1 MTLSEIQEFSGE
13 EGNFEVTVTRH
24 PRYVDMDKCIG
35 CGQCA
40 EKCPK
45 KVSDDYNRG
54 LSRKKAISI
63 PYSQAVPLKY
73 AIDEKAC
80 LYLQKGK
87 CRVCEKVCP
96 TGAINFEDRA
106 RTVSL
111 KVGSIILAPGFKEF
125 DPSALDLY
133 SLGVNPDVV
142 TSLQFERLL
151 SATGPFAGEL
161 IRPSGQKEKEHP
173 QKIAWLQC
181 VGSRD
186 INRTDHSYCSSVCC
200 MYAVKQ
206 AVIAK
211 EHSHIP
217 LECAIFYMDMRSQG
231 KGFDQYCE
239 QAGHKGVRFVRSRPH
254 SIEQDQDQK
263 GVLLRYVD
271 EQGASITE
279 HFDLLVLSTGIELDQ
294 GNARLFQRLGLDLDR
309 SGFVSST
316 SFAPV
321 AASIPG
327 VYVCGASSG
336 PKDIPYSVMEA
347 SAAAAAASRK
357 LAPARG
363 TMVRDLEFPP
373 EKDIGRQRPR
383 IGVFVCH
390 CGINIAGVVDVPAVA
405 EYAKTLKDVVYV
417 EENLFT
423 CSQDSQEKMSQVIAE
438 QGVNRVVV
446 AACTPRTHQGLFQ
459 ETLVRAGLNG
469 YLLEMANIRNQDSWV
484 HANDPEAATQKA
496 KDLVRM
502 AVAKSGLLRPLK
514 RSELSVEQSG
524 LVVGGGVAGMTTAL
538 SLAEQGF
545 PVHLLERSPRLGGNA
560 LKLNR
565 TYKGEDIA
573 SFVRDL
579 IDRVDNE
586 ERITVHLEANIQ
598 DVHGFVGNFTTTI
611 QEANQEQAID
621 HGVAI
626 LSCGAREFKPDDY
639 GYGQSDR
646 VVTCQ
651 EMDGLIRNEEP
662 GLKEARSFVF
672 IHCVGSRDELRPYC
686 SKVCCTHS
694 LKNALEVKQMNP
706 EAEVY
711 VLYRDIRTY
720 GQREDLYRRARQAG
734 IKFFRYIPEARPEV
748 SFEKEGL
755 RVDFAD
761 PILDRRVFVHADYIC
776 LATAVQAAENSDLAR
791 FFKVPLD
798 GDGWFSEAHQK
809 LRPVDFPNEG
819 VFVCGLA
826 HYPKPMEES
835 IAQAQAAA
843 SRAMTILSK
852 SSIEIGGEVARVL
865 TEFCS
870 GCRGC
875 VNVCPFQAITFQ
887 EQTGVAEVNPALCKG
902 CGACA
907 SSCPAEAIVLEGCSN
922 EQLYVQI
929 ENALAA
935 A

>member
-1 MTLSEIQEFSGE
+1 MTLSEIQDFSGE
-13 EGNFEVTVTRH
+13 EGDFQVTVIQH
-24 PRYVDMDKCIG
+24 PRYVDLDKCIG

-40 EKCPK
+40 QKCPG
-45 KVSDDYNRG
+45 KVSDTYNRG

-73 AIDEKAC
+73 SIDAEAC

-87 CRVCEKVCP
+87 CGVCEKICP
-96 TGAINFEDRA
+96 TGAINFEDQA

-111 KVGSIILAPGFKEF
+111 RAGSIILAPGFKEF
-125 DPSALDLY
+125 DPGSSDLY
-133 SLGVNPDVV
+133 SFGVNPDVV
-142 TSLQFERLL
+142 TSLQFERML

-161 IRPSGQKEKEHP
+161 ILPSGGKEKKHP
-173 QKIAWLQC
+173 KKIAWLQC

-206 AVIAK
+206 AVIAR
-211 EHSHIP
+211 EHSQTD

-231 KGFDQYCE
+231 KGFDQYCD
-239 QAGHKGVRFVRSRPH
+239 QAGRQGVRFVRSRPH
-254 SIEQDQDQK
+254 TIEQDPDR
-263 GVLLRYVD
+263 GDILLRYVD
-271 EQGASITE
+271 EQGASVME

-294 GNARLFQRLGLDLDR
+294 GNARLFQRLGLDLDP
-309 SGFVSST
+309 SGFAST
-316 SFAPV
+316 SSFTPV
-321 AASIPG
+321 AGSIPG
-327 VYVCGASSG
+327 VYVCGACSG

-347 SAAAAAASRK
+347 SAAAAAASQK

-363 TMVRDLEFPP
+363 TRVRTMEVPP
-373 EKDIGRQRPR
+373 EKDIKRQKPR
-383 IGVFVCH
+383 IGVFVCR
-390 CGINIAGVVDVPAVA
+390 CGINIAGVVDCTGLA
-405 EYAKTLKDVVYV
+405 EYARTLKDVVYV

-423 CSQDSQEKMSQVIAE
+423 CSQDSQEKMSRVIAE

-446 AACTPRTHQGLFQ
+446 AACTPRTHLGLFQ

-469 YLLEMANIRNQDSWV
+469 YLLEMANIRNHDSWV
-484 HANDPEAATQKA
+484 HADDPEGATQKA
-496 KDLVRM
+496 KDLVRI
-502 AVAKSGLLRPLK
+502 AWAKSRLLRPLQ
-514 RSELSVEQSG
+514 RSELPVKQAG
-524 LVVGGGVAGMTTAL
+524 LVVGGGVAGMTAAL
-538 SLAEQGF
+538 HLARQGF
-545 PVHLLERSPRLGGNA
+545 PVHLLERASVLGGNA

-573 SFVRDL
+573 SFVREL
-579 IDRVDNE
+579 MDRVAAE
-586 ERITVHLEANIQ
+586 EGITVHLQANIQ
-598 DVHGFVGNFTTTI
+598 DVQGFVGNFRTTI
-611 QEANQEQAID
+611 REAEQEQVID
-621 HGVAI
+621 HGVAV
-626 LSCGAREFKPDDY
+626 LSPGAGEYKPDVY

-646 VVTCQ
+646 VLTCQ
-651 EMDGLIRNEEP
+651 EMDGLIRDEQRD
-662 GLKEARSFVF
+662 LKEAGCFVF
-672 IHCVGSRDELRPYC
+672 IHCVGSRNDHRPYC

-694 LKNALEVKQMNP
+694 LRNALDCKRINP
-706 EAEVY
+706 DAEIY

-734 IKFFRYIPEARPEV
+734 IKFFRYRPEAGPEV
-748 SFEKEGL
+748 RLEDEGL
-755 RVDFAD
+755 RVDFSD
-761 PILDRRVFVHADYIC
+761 PILDRRVFVQADYIC
-776 LATAVQAAENSDLAR
+776 LATAVQAAENTDLAR

-798 GDGWFSEAHQK
+798 GDGWFAEAHQK

-843 SRAMTILSK
+843 SRALTILSK
-852 SSIEIGGEVARVL
+852 TSIEIGGEVARVL

-875 VNVCPFQAITFQ
+875 EAVCPFQAITF
-887 EQTGVAEVNPALCKG
+887 EKQTGVAEINPALCKG
-902 CGACA
+902 CGACS

-922 EQLYVQI
+922 RQLYAQI

-935 A
+935 